1 MASAL
6 RSDPQRRGNHC
17 RLCESLCTSA
27 CVRHVDESRVFCFL
41 FFYDK
46 MWPCLFGNL
55 LQRARLV
62 APNASSAST
71 CKCMFSSYV
80 EKGKK
85 NETIFFASHHQFS
98 IFHLNIETCIWEK
111 PTLAIILHSVASLTS
126 PHSHF
131 CLFLS
136 LSHTHTHTLTLTI
149 THSPSPLFFDS
160 WSKFTSPS
168 LRRANTRHIR
178 AAGKITSRVCT
189 AAPGGSTQ
197 TGRSASFAV
206 ETEEPGRSGL
216 PAFYRLCLC
225 LCEICCSRKTDLCCR
240 ALAKQRCALFS
251 SACWMELACAVA
263 CVVAGEASGG

>member
-1 MASAL
+1 
-6 RSDPQRRGNHC
+6 
-17 RLCESLCTSA
+17 
-27 CVRHVDESRVFCFL
+27 
-41 FFYDK
+41 

-80 EKGKK
+80 EKEKK

-111 PTLAIILHSVASLTS
+111 PTLAIILHSVVSLTS

-160 WSKFTSPS
+160 WSKFTSPP

-197 TGRSASFAV
+197 TGRAPCRSRWKKKSRDGPVFPLSIVFACVCVRSAAVGRPTCAV
-206 ETEEPGRSGL
+206 EL
-216 PAFYRLCLC
+216 
-225 LCEICCSRKTDLCCR
+225 
-240 ALAKQRCALFS
+240 
-251 SACWMELACAVA
+251 W
-263 CVVAGEASGG
+263 